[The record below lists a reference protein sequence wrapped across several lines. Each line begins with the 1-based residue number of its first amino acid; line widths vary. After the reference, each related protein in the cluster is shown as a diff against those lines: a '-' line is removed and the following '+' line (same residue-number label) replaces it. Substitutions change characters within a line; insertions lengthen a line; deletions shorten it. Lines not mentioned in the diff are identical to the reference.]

1 MGKEQWDAYD
11 IHRIKT
17 GAVVTRGEKPAP
29 GQFRMVVH
37 ICIFNSEGKMLIQQR
52 QPFKSDWSNLWDLSV
67 GGCSRAGE
75 TSQDA
80 AHREL
85 LEEIGLDMDF
95 TGIVPHFTMNWEH
108 GFDDYYLI
116 KKNLDPASLSL
127 QEEEVQAV
135 RWATRDEIMDMIRV
149 GTFIT
154 YHESLIDMCFAM
166 RSQYGAHSDE
176 SRR

>member
-17 GAVVTRGEKPAP
+17 GAVVTRGEQAAP

-52 QPFKSDWSNLWDLSV
+52 QPFKSDWSNMWDLSV
-67 GGCSRAGE
+67 GGCSQAGE

-85 LEEIGLDMDF
+85 LEEIGLDVDLTDVVPFF
-95 TGIVPHFTMNWEH
+95 TINWEK
-108 GFDDYYLI
+108 GFDDYYLLERD
-116 KKNLDPASLSL
+116 LDPASLKL
-127 QEEEVQAV
+127 QETEVQAV
-135 RWATRDEIMDMIRV
+135 RWASRNEIIDMIRC
-149 GTFIT
+149 GEFIT
-154 YHESLIDMCFAM
+154 YHESMIDMAFAM
-166 RSQYGAHSDE
+166 RKKYGAHCSED
-176 SRR
+176 RR